1 MSTQD
6 ELARTAERL
15 RDALSAAADV
25 MAECDA
31 TAVITPVPQRPGR
44 PRRVRVWLIPLAGAA
59 CVVAVIAASVLLTTN
74 LARTSSSASQLRT
87 RSASQPA
94 NPGFSICEP
103 LPAAGPATALPRF
116 YVTTNVAAR
125 QIQLQVRRT
134 SDCAITAVV
143 PLPAGWLLTGGIS
156 ATAND
161 RTFFAA
167 AFSAKSCPVQ
177 AGAGGIPLT
186 PHDTR
191 FFRFAVNDQGRAGRL
206 TVVGPPVAGIVG
218 PIAVSPDGSR
228 IAFNAANTSFVG
240 PGKGCA
246 GGVGS
251 GAAVSVI
258 DLATG
263 KIRTWQ
269 TLEMPPA
276 PAGTSVTPGAVSWM
290 ANGRTLAVSYVW
302 PTSESGPQL
311 SVAVAALDTTSGGGS
326 LQAHSRVLWSQ
337 PQKCVFCVQEAL
349 ISPDGR
355 SLTATAIQ
363 HTAQGYRG
371 ALLRIALPSGRYRV
385 LYESPA
391 GTSSLLTFTQDGSGQ
406 HVILVSGSQAGWIRA
421 GKLVLLGA
429 PGGALE
435 FFPGITIAW

>member
-1 MSTQD
+1 MITQD

-15 RDALSAAADV
+15 RDALTAGADV
-25 MAECDA
+25 MAEPDA
-31 TAVITPVPQRPGR
+31 AAVITPVPQRPGR
-44 PRRVRVWLIPLAGAA
+44 SRRARAWLVPLAAAA
-59 CVVAVIAASVLLTTN
+59 CVVAVIAASVLLARN
-74 LARTSSSASQLRT
+74 LARTSSSASQP
-87 RSASQPA
+87 AS
-94 NPGFSICEP
+94 PGFSICEP
-103 LPAAGPATALPRF
+103 LPAAGPGTALPRF
-116 YVTTNVAAR
+116 YVTTDVAAR

-156 ATAND
+156 ATAGD

-167 AFSAKSCPVQ
+167 AFSATSCPAQ
-177 AGAGGIPLT
+177 AGAGGISVAA
-186 PHDTR
+186 HETR

-206 TVVGPPVAGIVG
+206 TVVGPPVAGLVG
-218 PIAVSPDGSR
+218 PIAVSPGGSR
-228 IAFNAANTSFVG
+228 IAFNASNASFVG
-240 PGKGCA
+240 PGTACA
-246 GGVGS
+246 SGQAEGG
-251 GAAVSVI
+251 AVIRVI

-290 ANGRTLAVSYVW
+290 ADGRTLAVSYVW
-302 PTSESGPQL
+302 PASASGPQE

-337 PQKCVFCVQEAL
+337 PHTCVLCVQEAL
-349 ISPDGR
+349 ISPGGK

-363 HTAQGYRG
+363 QTAHGYRD
-371 ALLRIALPSGRYRV
+371 ALLQIALPSGRYRV

-391 GTSSLLTFTQDGSGQ
+391 QTNSLPTFTQDGSGQ
-406 HVILVSGSQAGWIRA
+406 HVILVSGFQAGWIRA
-421 GKLVLLGA
+421 GKLVLLQA
-429 PGGALE
+429 PGSALD